1 VVRFNQTAQTD
12 RKEHGIMEKAL
23 GYYQKSMEVLCKII
37 LTLAAIIIGIDVLS
51 IFLEALGRYLV
62 GSSRAFMEELP
73 RLMVPLVVF
82 PMMGVLLRLKKH
94 ISVEILPERL
104 TGKAR
109 SVVLILVYAVV
120 TAVACQFFMADI
132 MAVKYYYQMGFET
145 HTEIIFKL
153 WVTYLPF
160 PIGFGLLVLFAVEQL
175 WAELV
180 TLINLQRRTGST
192 DEEGRVS

>member
-1 VVRFNQTAQTD
+1 
-12 RKEHGIMEKAL
+12 MEKAL
-23 GYYQKSMEVLCKII
+23 GYYQRVMEVLYKVI
-37 LTLAAIIIGIDVLS
+37 LTLAAMVIGLDVLS

-73 RLMVPLVVF
+73 RLMVPFVVF

-94 ISVEILPERL
+94 ISVDILPDRL

-109 SVVLILVYAVV
+109 SVLLIVVYAVV
-120 TAVACQFFMADI
+120 VAVAGQFFMAGI
-132 MAVKYYYQMGFET
+132 IAVKYYYQMGFET

-160 PIGFGLLVLFAVEQL
+160 PVGFALLVLFAVELL

-180 TLINLQRRTGST
+180 NLVHLLRGTAGV
-192 DEEGRVS
+192 DGEGRES

>member
-1 VVRFNQTAQTD
+1 
-12 RKEHGIMEKAL
+12 MEKAL
-23 GYYQKSMEVLCKII
+23 EYYQKAMEVLYKII
-37 LTLAAIIIGIDVLS
+37 FTLAAIIIGLDVLS

-73 RLMVPLVVF
+73 RLAVPFVVF
-82 PMMGVLLRLKKH
+82 PMMGVLLKLKKH

-120 TAVACQFFMADI
+120 VVVSCQFFMAGI
-132 MAVKYYYQMGFET
+132 MAVRYYYQMGFET

-153 WVTYLPF
+153 WITYLPF
-160 PIGFGLLVLFAVEQL
+160 PIGFGLLLLFAVELL

-180 TLINLQRRTGST
+180 TLTKLHVAAGST
-192 DEEGRVS
+192 DQEERVP